1 MTAIMTSPLAANSVD
16 IEPVDAAFL
25 RQILKGLGL
34 TVESRKE
41 PVEMVL
47 IESIERTPTAN

>member
-1 MTAIMTSPLAANSVD
+1 MTSPLAANSVD